1 MAGMLVGSFVFGLMA
16 DRFGRLLT
24 LVASATVLAGA
35 GTLSAIL
42 PASMPLFTTLRYYMG
57 LNRRHGENEENCVKV
72 NSSIVTGTMI
82 SHENIMIISDLYQ
95 HAKILLGGIPV
106 GLSKR

>member
-42 PASMPLFTTLRYYMG
+42 PASMPLFTTLRYSLG
-57 LNRRHGENEENCVKV
+57 L
-72 NSSIVTGTMI
+72 
-82 SHENIMIISDLYQ
+82 
-95 HAKILLGGIPV
+95 
-106 GLSKR
+106 

>member
-24 LVASATVLAGA
+24 LVAAATVLAGA

-42 PASMPLFTTLRYYMG
+42 PASMPLFTTLRYYLPG
-57 LNRRHGENEENCVKV
+57 TPYEEDALVHRPAL
-72 NSSIVTGTMI
+72 I
-82 SHENIMIISDLYQ
+82 
-95 HAKILLGGIPV
+95 AIL
-106 GLSKR
+106 S

>member
-42 PASMPLFTTLRYYMG
+42 PASMPLFTTLRYSMG
-57 LNRRHGENEENCVKV
+57 LDRRHGEIDGKLRQGELF
-72 NSSIVTGTMI
+72 NSHRHNYF
-82 SHENIMIISDLYQ
+82 SHQSFMTINIKTL
-95 HAKILLGGIPV
+95 KN
-106 GLSKR
+106 LSVEF